1 MTDKSTDPMALW
13 QKTMG
18 EMEKGLNAFA
28 NQAMSSPE
36 FSKLMNQ
43 AGGVTAD
50 AQKQFGDLVGK
61 YLLTTNLPS
70 RADVVGIAERLQTI
84 ENQLNDVK
92 ALLLQMQMNSGA
104 PEAGQPGAPRP
115 PRTKRPPEPS
125 SGERT

>member
-1 MTDKSTDPMALW
+1 MTEKSTDPMALW
-13 QKTMG
+13 QKTIG

-43 AGGVTAD
+43 AGGITAD

-61 YLLTTNLPS
+61 YLMMTNLPS
-70 RADVVGIAERLQTI
+70 RAQIVGIAERLQTI

-92 ALLLQMQMNSGA
+92 ALLQQMQNNSGTPQEGPPA
-104 PEAGQPGAPRP
+104 VPRP
-115 PRTKRPPEPS
+115 PRTRRPPEPS
-125 SGERT
+125 SGERA